1 MSDSRKNMIKLEF
14 SSSNIQYLTRNENE
28 QMMMY
33 SIVYNVYRKIPSL
46 INSNLRFENS
56 IYHNNN
62 IVNFTSFIDIEKFA
76 KENNLI
82 YGDVE
87 NLDDLNNIN
96 CIFPFSNILNSQKG
110 IEFLEKKKINEIKNT
125 TSTRNLENYIMFHL
139 SSLCDENQSIV
150 KCCECKCILSTTLLE
165 KNKHLFDCLMKKNLS
180 NNNNE
185 SNNHVTKKNRRKGSK
200 VMRSKKY

>member
-14 SSSNIQYLTRNENE
+14 SSSNNQYLTRNENE

-87 NLDDLNNIN
+87 NLDDLSNIN
-96 CIFPFSNILNSQKG
+96 CIFPFSNILNSQKA
-110 IEFLEKKKINEIKNT
+110 IEFLEKKK
-125 TSTRNLENYIMFHL
+125 
-139 SSLCDENQSIV
+139 
-150 KCCECKCILSTTLLE
+150 
-165 KNKHLFDCLMKKNLS
+165 NKGN
-180 NNNNE
+180 
-185 SNNHVTKKNRRKGSK
+185 
-200 VMRSKKY
+200 KKYNFNKEFRKLYYVSFEFFM